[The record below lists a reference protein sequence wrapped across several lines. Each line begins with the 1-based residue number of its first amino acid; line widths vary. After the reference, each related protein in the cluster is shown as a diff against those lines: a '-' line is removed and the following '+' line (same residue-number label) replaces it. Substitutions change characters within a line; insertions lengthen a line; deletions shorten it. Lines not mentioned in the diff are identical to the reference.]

1 MNTANTKTK
10 HSNKFVYNFIDKLNL
25 KNPNKNIALAN
36 LSIYYTWKNVKSE
49 YNNNKFKI
57 SAPTWK
63 DTFDVPDGSYSI
75 AALQNYYIIKNEYI
89 IKKHETST
97 DVSPVLIY
105 VNEINNRIVFKIK
118 SGYKLELLSKETMKL
133 LGSSVD
139 IIHSDKNS
147 ELVPKLES
155 VDLVLVHCNLVN
167 NSYQQASKV
176 LFTTVPNKKYGQ
188 LITVSPEALIMLKT
202 VNTEF
207 SFIEIW
213 FTDQDNRPL
222 EIEDSVNISLII
234 GIGNFMSI
242 I

>member
-1 MNTANTKTK
+1 MNTANSKTK
-10 HSNKFVYNFIDKLNL
+10 HSNKFVYNLTDKVNL

-36 LSIYYTWKNVKSE
+36 LSIYYTWKNVKSD

-57 SAPTWK
+57 SSPTWN

-75 AALQNYYIIKNEYI
+75 AALQNYFEYI
-89 IKKHETST
+89 IKKHETFA
-97 DVSPVLIY
+97 DVYPVLIY

-118 SGYKLELLSKETMKL
+118 SGYKLELFSKETMRL
-133 LGSSVD
+133 LGSSTNTID
-139 IIHSDKNS
+139 GDKNS

-176 LFTTVPNKKYGQ
+176 LFTFVPNKKYGQ
-188 LITVSPEALIMLKT
+188 LITVSPETLIMLKT

-213 FTDQDNRPL
+213 FSDQDNKPL

-234 GIGNFMSI
+234 GIGNFM
-242 I
+242 